1 MVALI
6 RLKKSF
12 PYPADFKERV
22 RQFNNRIV
30 NENAKFVA
38 DLMQAVPGMKITR
51 FTSSEPTDDESSRH
65 DALIAERDAMHEN
78 AVICAA

>member
-6 RLKKSF
+6 RLKKHF

-30 NENAKFVA
+30 NDNAKFVA

-51 FTSSEPTDDESSRH
+51 FTNSEATDDESSRH
-65 DALIAERDAMHEN
+65 DALIAERDAMHDN

>member
-22 RQFNNRIV
+22 RRFNNGIV
-30 NENAKFVA
+30 TDNAKFVA
-38 DLMQAVPGMKITR
+38 DLMQAVPGMKITK
-51 FTSSEPTDDESSRH
+51 FTNSEATEGEASRH